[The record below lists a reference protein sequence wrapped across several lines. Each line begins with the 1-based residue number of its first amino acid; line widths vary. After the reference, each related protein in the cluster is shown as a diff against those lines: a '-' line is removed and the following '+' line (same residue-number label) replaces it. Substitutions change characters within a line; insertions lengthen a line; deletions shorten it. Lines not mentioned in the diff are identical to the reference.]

1 MVIQAYLPHVGG
13 AERQLK
19 ALAPLLAA
27 EDVDIHILTRR
38 YTGMEPY
45 ELIDGV
51 PVHRLPIPGPKLLAS
66 LSYTLSGLPLIKR
79 LNPDLIHAHGLL
91 SPALMAT
98 FAKRLL
104 GIPVLA
110 KVLRGGVL
118 GDLARLKQK
127 AFTRW
132 RIAQL
137 KKYIDAFIVI
147 SDEIGAELEAVGIP
161 AQRHVN
167 IPNGVNTERF
177 APLSPKDRKALRVE
191 MGIDE
196 RPVVIYTGR
205 LVAEK
210 RVDHLVDIWPAVRRE
225 FPQAILMILGR
236 GEQRTALQQGS
247 PPGVRFLGLVDD
259 VLPYLQVADVFVLPS
274 ATEGLSNSLL
284 EAMAVGLPV
293 VATRV
298 GGGPDVIDQGRS
310 GYLIPPDD
318 VPALRSAVLELLRD
332 GQLRRMLGE
341 RARQR
346 MVADYSLH
354 VVAKR
359 LKALY
364 TRLVGTEV

>member
-1 MVIQAYLPHVGG
+1 MVIQAYHPHVGG

-45 ELIDGV
+45 ELVDGV

-66 LSYTLSGLPLIKR
+66 FSYTLSGLPLIKR

-91 SPALMAT
+91 SPALIAAI
-98 FAKRLL
+98 AKRLL
-104 GIPVLA
+104 GIPVVA

-127 AFTRW
+127 AFTPW

-137 KKYIDAFIVI
+137 KKYVDAFIVI
-147 SDEIGAELEAVGIP
+147 SDEIGAELESVGIP

-167 IPNGVNTERF
+167 IPNGVDTERF
-177 APLSPKDRKALRVE
+177 APLSPKDRKALRDE
-191 MGIDE
+191 MGINDS
-196 RPVVIYTGR
+196 PVVIYTGR

-210 RVDHLVDIWPAVRRE
+210 RVDHLVEIWPAVRQE
-225 FPQAILMILGR
+225 FPQAILMILGT
-236 GEQRTALQQGS
+236 GEQQTALQQDS

-298 GGGPDVIDQGRS
+298 GGAPDVIDQDRS

-318 VPALRSAVLELLRD
+318 VPALRRAVVDLLRD
-332 GQLRRMLGE
+332 DQLRWRLGQ

-346 MVADYSLH
+346 MVADYSLQ

-364 TRLVGTEV
+364 TRLVRTEV